1 MGCCSPSSTFGFEL
15 VFAFVAHLL
24 AAGVKLSCT
33 TPNSMAEKTLASIH
47 LDPSQPASF
56 GGLDTVYRTVKEK
69 GENMILRKQVRDWM
83 SQQDV

>member
-1 MGCCSPSSTFGFEL
+1 MSLT
-15 VFAFVAHLL
+15 AFVASWL
-24 AAGVKLSCT
+24 AAGVKLSCK
-33 TPNSMAEKTLASIH
+33 TPNSMVEKTLASIY

-69 GENMILRKQVRDWM
+69 AENKISRKQVRDWM